1 MTSLRGFLKT
11 EQVLSGDSETKP
23 LIFTFVPTIRRLP
36 THTRVAD
43 ASKYLVKIH
52 EEPRNKSQET
62 VNRSNSDEFS
72 DHLTSKS
79 GIRQESDTR
88 TYVWSTET
96 GQKVFQG
103 RGLKLNQAET
113 MQQSD
118 LFKAEYV
125 FIVDSEE
132 EEEAISRKEDKQPPV
147 GNGHRLARPKSLAI
161 APGPVTAL
169 QKPHHGD
176 FQVPGQPELPRDAAN
191 QQKQVQL
198 TSLSTTSDQLS
209 CKSPALFVSP
219 TNLKAQ
225 SDTGSLH
232 QASLLEEL
240 HTKRVDP
247 RGSTMQ
253 ETSTY
258 FQGTTYSSPSFVSE
272 ETTSEIKSTQILG
285 SKQLKDISSPT
296 LASQKSELKSETLSK
311 SSTPPSHLISSSGSQ
326 SFTAQVP
333 PSTTPKSDSSS
344 YIPVRI
350 ITHSL
355 CPSPKP
361 LNSTFYGSSSTLC
374 SQTSSSG
381 NLAKSGVKSPIPTR
395 LSLLTAILKSNP
407 SHGRPFSPA
416 SCPTF
421 SSNSLTSSTL
431 TLEQKVKR
439 TPPTPKKSYS
449 SFSLREESPDLEE
462 HQPSEGPHQSVHSP
476 FFTKISPVSQE
487 APLSHNKPLSGSPLF
502 PKLGRVPSPPVSPKR
517 NTIPPQLQSKIV
529 NSSTLPPIPPCSSAV
544 SLNRENHEADSKG
557 LAPEKPK
564 RLHTYSSTSSS
575 SILSSVSDPASQ
587 RNPLSFPNEYSFPTT
602 PLHPTCRSKIASSQL
617 LAKEKNLISTTSPS
631 LSIPSS
637 LSHPNLGSFIPP
649 AHNINSHT
657 VQQISSLHPN
667 YRVSTFPARPTIP
680 PEATVTHT
688 RSPVSSLAPPISLTR
703 TKESTSPQPLSLPSD
718 PENKKAKQYKIK
730 SNYKAFAA
738 IPTNT
743 ILLEQKALDEPAK
756 SERITKDSTLD
767 SHLELCSPAQL
778 RQQTEE
784 LCAAIDKVLQESL
797 SLHPS
802 DSPSSS
808 MQTSLGSDGKKM
820 PATLPRAAGRETKY
834 ANLAPPSSTMAVSQL
849 TKPGVIRPV
858 SVKSKIVLRKEDE
871 ETYEPNPFSKY
882 LEENS
887 GLFAGQGVLT
897 KLHHIGDSY
906 FQGHP
911 LWAIHILF
919 GTRSIDKDATS
930 LHDAGPLHPLYKTKQ
945 FLPAKSLLHPQSL
958 SYTDCLSP
966 GPFSHL
972 SSISLGDGHVNSPTS
987 FSYNRLYNKPSHPI
1001 VTIPENEALGFK
1013 EQ

>member
-1 MTSLRGFLKT
+1 MDLGNHEKTDSINQNLKEKLT
-11 EQVLSGDSETKP
+11 VLSGDSETKP

-36 THTRVAD
+36 THSQVAD
-43 ASKYLVKIH
+43 ASKYLVKIG
-52 EEPRNKSQET
+52 EEPREKSQET
-62 VNRSNSDEFS
+62 VNRSNSNEFS
-72 DHLTSKS
+72 DHLISKS
-79 GIRQESDTR
+79 GIQQESDIQ
-88 TYVWSTET
+88 TYVCSTET
-96 GQKVFQG
+96 SQKIFQG
-103 RGLKLNQAET
+103 RGLKLNQPET

-125 FIVDSEE
+125 FIVDSEG
-132 EEEAISRKEDKQPPV
+132 EEEAVCRKEDKQAPT
-147 GNGHRLARPKSLAI
+147 GSGHGLARPRSLAI
-161 APGPVTAL
+161 APGPVPTL
-169 QKPHHGD
+169 QKSHRGD
-176 FQVPGQPELPRDAAN
+176 FQVPGQPELPQDATN
-191 QQKQVQL
+191 QQKPIQL
-198 TSLSTTSDQLS
+198 TSLSTTSGQLA

-225 SDTGSLH
+225 SDTVSLH
-232 QASLLEEL
+232 EASLLEEF

-247 RGSTMQ
+247 HGSTMQ

-258 FQGTTYSSPSFVSE
+258 FQGTTYSSPCFASE

-296 LASQKSELKSETLSK
+296 LARQESELRSEILSK
-311 SSTPPSHLISSSGSQ
+311 SSTSPSHLISSSESQ
-326 SFTAQVP
+326 SFTAQGLP
-333 PSTTPKSDSSS
+333 ATTPKSDSSS

-355 CPSPKP
+355 SPSPKP

-374 SQTSSSG
+374 SQASSSG

-395 LSLLTAILKSNP
+395 LSLLTAILKSSP
-407 SHGRPFSPA
+407 PHGRPFSPA

-431 TLEQKVKR
+431 TLDQKVKR

-449 SFSLREESPDLEE
+449 SFSLREESPDLGE
-462 HQPSEGPHQSVHSP
+462 HQPTEVPHQSIHSP
-476 FFTKISPVSQE
+476 FFTKISPASQE
-487 APLSHNKPLSGSPLF
+487 APLSHKKPLSSSQLS
-502 PKLGRVPSPPVSPKR
+502 PKLGRAPSPPISPKR
-517 NTIPPQLQSKIV
+517 NMVSPQSQSKIV

-544 SLNRENHEADSKG
+544 SINKNNHEADSKG

-564 RLHTYSSTSSS
+564 RFHTYSSTSPS
-575 SILSSVSDPASQ
+575 SILCSLSDPASQ
-587 RNPLSFPNEYSFPTT
+587 RNPLSFSNEYSFPTT
-602 PLHPTCRSKIASSQL
+602 PLHPTCQSKVASSQL
-617 LAKEKNLISTTSPS
+617 LAKEKNFISATSPS
-631 LSIPSS
+631 ISIPSS
-637 LSHPNLGSFIPP
+637 LSHPNLGSSIPP
-649 AHNINSHT
+649 ADNINSHT
-657 VQQISSLHPN
+657 VQKISSLHPN
-667 YRVSTFPARPTIP
+667 YRVSTLPIRPTMP
-680 PEATVTHT
+680 PETTVTYA

-703 TKESTSPQPLSLPSD
+703 TKESTSLQPLSLPSD
-718 PENKKAKQYKIK
+718 PENKKSKQYKIK
-730 SNYKAFAA
+730 SSYKAFAA

-767 SHLELCSPAQL
+767 SHLEC
-778 RQQTEE
+778 
-784 LCAAIDKVLQESL
+784 
-797 SLHPS
+797 PS

-808 MQTSLGSDGKKM
+808 MQTSLGSDGNKM

-834 ANLAPPSSTMAVSQL
+834 ANLTSPSSTAAVSQL

-858 SVKSKIVLRKEDE
+858 SVKSKIILRKEEE

-887 GLFAGQGVLT
+887 GLFAGQ
-897 KLHHIGDSY
+897 
-906 FQGHP
+906 
-911 LWAIHILF
+911 
-919 GTRSIDKDATS
+919 DAAS
-930 LHDAGPLHPLYKTKQ
+930 LHDAAPLHPLYKTKP
-945 FLPAKSLLHPQSL
+945 FLPAKSLLHPQNL
-958 SYTDCLSP
+958 SYTDCLAP

-972 SSISLGDGHVNSPTS
+972 SSVSLGDGHGNSPTS
-987 FSYNRLYNKPSHPI
+987 FSHNRLYNKPSHPI

>member
-1 MTSLRGFLKT
+1 MDLGNQEKTDSINKNLKEKLT
-11 EQVLSGDSETKP
+11 VLSGDSETKP

-767 SHLELCSPAQL
+767 SHLE
-778 RQQTEE
+778 
-784 LCAAIDKVLQESL
+784 
-797 SLHPS
+797 HPS

-887 GLFAGQGVLT
+887 GLFAGQ
-897 KLHHIGDSY
+897 
-906 FQGHP
+906 
-911 LWAIHILF
+911 
-919 GTRSIDKDATS
+919 DATS

-1013 EQ
+1013 EARARNSIVC

>member
-1 MTSLRGFLKT
+1 MLPKQWLLSENGNNDFQVHQGSLAGSTKT
-11 EQVLSGDSETKP
+11 KAQVFSGDSETKP

-36 THTRVAD
+36 TQSQVSD
-43 ASKYLVKIH
+43 ASKYLVKIG
-52 EEPRNKSQET
+52 EEPRDKDPGT
-62 VNRSNSDEFS
+62 SNSNKFS
-72 DHLTSKS
+72 DHLTFKS
-79 GIRQESDTR
+79 GIRQESDIQ
-88 TYVWSTET
+88 TYACSTET
-96 GQKVFQG
+96 SQKIFQEK
-103 RGLKLNQAET
+103 GLKLNQPET

-125 FIVDSEE
+125 FIVDSEG
-132 EEEAISRKEDKQPPV
+132 EEEAIGRKEEKQLPV
-147 GNGHRLARPKSLAI
+147 GNGHGLARPKTLPI
-161 APGPVTAL
+161 APGPVIAL
-169 QKPHHGD
+169 QKSHHGD
-176 FQVPGQPELPRDAAN
+176 FQVPGRSELPQDAAN
-191 QQKQVQL
+191 PQKQIQL

-225 SDTGSLH
+225 SDMVSLH
-232 QASLLEEL
+232 QASLLEEF

-258 FQGTTYSSPSFVSE
+258 FEGTIYSSPCFASE
-272 ETTSEIKSTQILG
+272 QTSSEIKSTQILD
-285 SKQLKDISSPT
+285 SKQLKYISNPT
-296 LASQKSELKSETLSK
+296 LAHQKSELKSETLSN
-311 SSTPPSHLISSSGSQ
+311 SPTPPLHPHSSSASQ
-326 SFTAQVP
+326 SFTTQVLS
-333 PSTTPKSDSSS
+333 STTPKSDSSS

-355 CPSPKP
+355 SPSPKP

-374 SQTSSSG
+374 SQASSSG
-381 NLAKSGVKSPIPTR
+381 NLAKSGVKSPVPTR

-407 SHGRPFSPA
+407 PHGRPFSPA

-431 TLEQKVKR
+431 TLDQKVKR

-449 SFSLREESPDLEE
+449 SFSLREESPDLGE
-462 HQPSEGPHQSVHSP
+462 HQPSELPHQSVHSH
-476 FFTKISPVSQE
+476 FFTKISPASQE
-487 APLSHNKPLSGSPLF
+487 APLSHRKPLSVSSPS
-502 PKLGRVPSPPVSPKR
+502 PKLERAPSPPISPK
-517 NTIPPQLQSKIV
+517 IMVPPQLQSKIV
-529 NSSTLPPIPPCSSAV
+529 NSSTLPPIPPCISAA
-544 SLNRENHEADSKG
+544 SFSKGNHEADFKSP
-557 LAPEKPK
+557 APEKPK
-564 RLHTYSSTSSS
+564 RFHTYSSTSSS
-575 SILSSVSDPASQ
+575 STLCSVSDPVSQ
-587 RNPLSFPNEYSFPTT
+587 RNTLSFPNEYSFPIT
-602 PLHPTCRSKIASSQL
+602 PLNPACHLKAASSQL
-617 LAKEKNLISTTSPS
+617 LAKEKNFISATSPS
-631 LSIPSS
+631 VSIPSS
-637 LSHPNLGSFIPP
+637 LSHPNLRPSLPP
-649 AHNINSHT
+649 DDTINSQR
-657 VQQISSLHPN
+657 VQQISSLHPKYQVN
-667 YRVSTFPARPTIP
+667 TLPIRPTVST
-680 PEATVTHT
+680 EATVTHS
-688 RSPVSSLAPPISLTR
+688 RSPVSSPVPPISLTR
-703 TKESTSPQPLSLPSD
+703 IKESTSPQPLPLSSD
-718 PENKKAKQYKIK
+718 PESKKTKYKIK

-797 SLHPS
+797 SMHTS

-808 MQTSLGSDGKKM
+808 MQTTLGSDGNKM

-834 ANLAPPSSTMAVSQL
+834 ANLTSPSSTVAMSQL

-858 SVKSKIVLRKEDE
+858 SIKSKILLRKEE
-871 ETYEPNPFSKY
+871 EDTYEPNPFSKY

-887 GLFAGQGVLT
+887 GLFAGQDT
-897 KLHHIGDSY
+897 
-906 FQGHP
+906 
-911 LWAIHILF
+911 
-919 GTRSIDKDATS
+919 TS
-930 LHDAGPLHPLYKTKQ
+930 LHDTAPLHPVCKTKP

-958 SYTDCLSP
+958 SYTDCLIP

-972 SSISLGDGHVNSPTS
+972 SSISLGDRHMNSPTS
-987 FSYNRLYNKPSHPI
+987 FNHNGLYNKPSHPI